1 MYDDMKL
8 VHLEQC
14 CSLSTVIIT
23 DSYIHMMALLL
34 ALQVKLLQYG
44 IWEHFQ
50 ISDNHYIPFIHVE
63 STSLGVTSRGVTCLK
78 INSLIIVGMWLMHL
92 WKKIIKS

>member
-1 MYDDMKL
+1 MIIMML
-8 VHLEQC
+8 VHLELC
-14 CSLSTVIIT
+14 CSLITVIIT

-50 ISDNHYIPFIHVE
+50 ISSNHYIPFIHVE
-63 STSLGVTSRGVTCLK
+63 STSLGVTSKGINCLK
-78 INSLIIVGMWLMHL
+78 INKLNIVGTWLMHL
-92 WKKIIKS
+92 

>member
-1 MYDDMKL
+1 MKL

-23 DSYIHMMALLL
+23 DSYYHMMALLL

-50 ISDNHYIPFIHVE
+50 ISDDHYIPFIHVE
-63 STSLGVTSRGVTCLK
+63 VTSLGVTLPKNQYMDVV
-78 INSLIIVGMWLMHL
+78 NAFME
-92 WKKIIKS
+92 KKGSIYK